1 MKDTINKQKF
11 ILLLFYI
18 IPFANQYEIMNI
30 SNLGKLEL
38 SFGKTYKVVRFNC
51 TPYFKNDSRPIY
63 LLFRNRWDVWGNLF
77 VYYNISK
84 LKIWYREGRPYIGDG
99 YDFKKSLMNLDKYSF
114 TAKENIGYL
123 VFEAFQSTMDSFTLI
138 YYHMNSYLN
147 LSNYNNYDFSFPYTG
162 FHFTFSYKVDKTK
175 LNKIVSFEYDDN
187 HVVKTYLYDKNKTT
201 LKTTTKIY
209 GGFSFLKYGID
220 EFFIKIE
227 VSKGGSFNVNLRLDG
242 APDLYELTYQNNTL
256 NFAKILYSSY
266 YFFIDIK
273 KAPENIVYFLTNS
286 SGIKDSD
293 VPYYFTNITD
303 IEEFNTEFVYRLKK
317 TRKHVDG
324 WAYIY
329 DKKKFNLPLH
339 LNYKKLIFMINTKV
353 DISDFFVKSIF
364 FSSTQ
369 ILNNQNYDFILTK
382 TKPYYIF
389 NYKQYHYYNNSL
401 NGFIYLLV
409 NNPDQD
415 CSLYVYN
422 DLADINLDNIRNNS
436 GNLVEK
442 NWRSYK
448 YTSGEFYFL
457 ISNFKLSSDKTY
469 TILLRNNNEY
479 MDISDYMK
487 NNNSNYTISMKF
499 NSTLEQYLTFSIKP
513 NNNCYIYFNITPSN
527 LKTNIRTLTP
537 KNEEINPI
545 DDKYYLINKT
555 DNIKFKILFTSNETF
570 SEYKV
575 VIQRISELPVNY
587 IKITIII
594 IIIIAVIQIVLFIG
608 YFIYFMRNKNIEIHN
623 LNKELLNFN

>member
-1 MKDTINKQKF
+1 
-11 ILLLFYI
+11 
-18 IPFANQYEIMNI
+18 
-30 SNLGKLEL
+30 
-38 SFGKTYKVVRFNC
+38 
-51 TPYFKNDSRPIY
+51 
-63 LLFRNRWDVWGNLF
+63 
-77 VYYNISK
+77 
-84 LKIWYREGRPYIGDG
+84 
-99 YDFKKSLMNLDKYSF
+99 
-114 TAKENIGYL
+114 
-123 VFEAFQSTMDSFTLI
+123 
-138 YYHMNSYLN
+138 
-147 LSNYNNYDFSFPYTG
+147 
-162 FHFTFSYKVDKTK
+162 
-175 LNKIVSFEYDDN
+175 
-187 HVVKTYLYDKNKTT
+187 
-201 LKTTTKIY
+201 
-209 GGFSFLKYGID
+209 
-220 EFFIKIE
+220 
-227 VSKGGSFNVNLRLDG
+227 
-242 APDLYELTYQNNTL
+242 
-256 NFAKILYSSY
+256 
-266 YFFIDIK
+266 
-273 KAPENIVYFLTNS
+273 
-286 SGIKDSD
+286 
-293 VPYYFTNITD
+293 
-303 IEEFNTEFVYRLKK
+303 
-317 TRKHVDG
+317 
-324 WAYIY
+324 
-329 DKKKFNLPLH
+329 
-339 LNYKKLIFMINTKV
+339 MINTKV

-479 MDISDYMK
+479 IDISDYMK

-545 DDKYYLINKT
+545 NDKYYLINKT